1 MVTAIDLDDTMK
13 PYAKVMENLCGI
25 YDGSAG
31 NGATDYHLYHVTA
44 ANLEYNIVVPLYCE
58 AFSDK

>member
-1 MVTAIDLDDTMK
+1 MVIAIDLCNTMK

-31 NGATDYHLYHVTA
+31 NVATGDHLCQVIA
-44 ANLEYNIVVPLYCE
+44 ANLEYNKVVPLYC
-58 AFSDK
+58 